1 MKKFITYVITLLAVG
16 GLGLGLFTGCAT
28 GKNKKAATYFF
39 PGPPDEPHL
48 QYLFSFGTQK
58 QLNGGNDNTFFTYVT
73 GRKIPETGFGKPYG
87 AAASNGKLYV
97 CDTELGGVVITD
109 LSKRRLGMVAAEGE
123 GELKMPLNLTVDI
136 DGSLYVADAGRNQV
150 VIFDAKENFVAAIGK
165 SGELKPR
172 DVAVN
177 QTRIY
182 VADLQTHNV
191 HVYAKATREKLFDIP
206 RGSEATNREIDI
218 QMPTNLALDSR
229 GHLYVAD
236 TGHFRVKV
244 FDADGKFLRSVGEFG
259 QGLGQFSRLKGIA
272 VDHENR
278 LYAVDAMSQVV
289 QVFNDAGQLLMFFGD
304 PTIGPNFENLPAKV
318 VVDYDNLKYFQNM
331 VAPGFKAEYVVY
343 VINQF
348 GGHKVSVYAF
358 GSKK

>member
-1 MKKFITYVITLLAVG
+1 MKKLLALLLAPLLAGVLS
-16 GLGLGLFTGCAT
+16 LGLLTGCAT
-28 GKNKKAATYFF
+28 GSGKKTVVYYF
-39 PGPPDEPHL
+39 PPAPDEPHL
-48 QYLFSFGTQK
+48 QYLFSYSTQK
-58 QLNGGNDNTFFTYVT
+58 QLNGGNDNTFMSFVT
-73 GRKIPETGFGKPYG
+73 GRKMPETGFGKPYG
-87 AAASNGKLYV
+87 AAPGNGKLYV

-109 LSKRRLGMVAAEGE
+109 FSKRRLGMVAAEGE

-136 DGSLYVADAGRNQV
+136 EGSLYVADAGRNQV

-165 SGELKPR
+165 VGELKPR

-177 QTRIY
+177 QNRIY

-191 HVYAKATREKLFDIP
+191 HVYDKATREKLFDIP
-206 RGSEATNREIDI
+206 RGAEATNRAIEI

-229 GHLYVAD
+229 GQLYVAD
-236 TGHFRVKV
+236 TGHFRIKV
-244 FDADGKFLRSVGEFG
+244 FDADGKYLRSVGEFG

-272 VDHENR
+272 VDRANR

-289 QVFNDAGQLLMFFGD
+289 QVFDDAGQLLMFFGD

>member
-1 MKKFITYVITLLAVG
+1 MKKFTTYFIFPLAIG
-16 GLGLGLFTGCAT
+16 CLGLGFLTGCAT
-28 GKNKKAATYFF
+28 NSGKKATVYYF
-39 PGPPDEPHL
+39 PSAPDEPHL

-58 QLNGGNDNTFFTYVT
+58 QLNGGNDSTFFTYVT

-87 AAASNGKLYV
+87 AAPGKDKLYV
-97 CDTELGGVVITD
+97 CDTELGGVVVTD
-109 LSKRRLGMVAAEGE
+109 FSKRRLGMVAAEGE
-123 GELKMPLNLTVDI
+123 GQLKMPLNLAVDT

-150 VIFDAKENFVAAIGK
+150 VIFDSKENCVAAIGK
-165 SGELKPR
+165 AAELKPR

-177 QTRIY
+177 QNRIY

-191 HVYAKATREKLFDIP
+191 HVYDKATREKLFDIP
-206 RGSEATNREIDI
+206 RGSEATNCAIEI

-229 GHLYVAD
+229 GRLYVAD

-272 VDHENR
+272 VDRENR

-289 QVFNDAGQLLMFFGD
+289 QVFDDAGQLLMFFGD
-304 PTIGPNFENLPAKV
+304 PTMGPNFENLPAKV